1 MDWQNINIL
10 HKENQWKKR
19 CIAEMF
25 LIKKQKNKALNE
37 MTTVLKK
44 FSQAYE
50 AIVHDI

>member
-1 MDWQNINIL
+1 MDWENINIL

-19 CIAEMF
+19 CISEMC

-37 MTTVLKK
+37 MTILKN
-44 FSQAYE
+44 FPQAYE